1 MKEVILK
8 MRNIELIIK
17 QVDASMSM
25 EGMPL
30 TDNDKN
36 RIRFCIGDND
46 KVEATINS
54 LVNKYMMQS
63 ELKYE

>member
-1 MKEVILK
+1 

-17 QVDASMSM
+17 QVDAFMFM

-30 TDNDKN
+30 TDNYKN
-36 RIRFCIGDND
+36 RISFCIGDND
-46 KVEATINS
+46 KVEDTINS